1 LAEQSI
7 VSRLDGKIEA
17 KSLLKHPFYQAWQS
31 GYLSIPMLRKYA
43 AQYYHNEVMFPTYLS
58 AIHSRST
65 SLTVRQAILS
75 NLWDEEY
82 GENNHPELWLR
93 FCEALGMA
101 REEVQSEALLP
112 ETQNLVDTYRDITT
126 SASTEEALAA
136 IYGYERQVPSIA
148 KEKAMGLE
156 KFYGI
161 TDTKALEFFTVHEAI
176 DPVHADAEARIIE
189 EQAVDDGSKAA
200 IEAALER
207 ALDAQW
213 TFLDG
218 ALRVSGLER

>member
-1 LAEQSI
+1 MAAQSI
-7 VSRLDGKIEA
+7 ICRLDSKIEA
-17 KSLLKHPFYQAWQS
+17 KNLLKHPFYRSWQA
-31 GYLSIPMLRKYA
+31 GNLTLPMLRKYA
-43 AQYYHNEVMFPTYLS
+43 AQYDHNEVMFPTYLS

-65 SLTVRQAILS
+65 SLPVRQVILS
-75 NLWDEEY
+75 NLWDEEH

-93 FCEALGMA
+93 FCEALGMT
-101 REEVQSEALLP
+101 REEVRSEALLP
-112 ETQNLVDTYRDITT
+112 ETQHLVDTYKDITT
-126 SASTEEALAA
+126 SASTAEALAA

-148 KEKAMGLE
+148 GEKAAGLE

-161 TDTKALEFFTVHEAI
+161 TDTDALEFFNVHMAI
-176 DPVHADAEARIIE
+176 DPIHADAEARIIE
-189 EQAVDDGSKAA
+189 EQAVDEESKVG

-218 ALRVSGLER
+218 ALRVSGLEC